1 MIRISLVIPTHNRA
15 AQLVAALES
24 VVRQDL
30 PRDEWECVV
39 VSNNSTDDTRRV
51 SRPLP
56 RRIPGAAC
64 GSSRRR
70 DRGCRTPATA
80 DCGRRRRR

>member
-39 VSNNSTDDTRRV
+39 VQ
-51 SRPLP
+51 
-56 RRIPGAAC
+56 
-64 GSSRRR
+64 
-70 DRGCRTPATA
+70 
-80 DCGRRRRR
+80 

>member
-39 VSNNSTDDTRRV
+39 VSNNSTDDTEARF
-51 SRPLP
+51 
-56 RRIPGAAC
+56 AAFAAAK
-64 GSSRRR
+64 
-70 DRGCRTPATA
+70 DTYLEEAVAITFYTEI
-80 DCGRRRRR
+80 

>member
-39 VSNNSTDDTRRV
+39 VSNNSTDDTEAL
-51 SRPLP
+51 SL
-56 RRIPGAAC
+56 IHI
-64 GSSRRR
+64 
-70 DRGCRTPATA
+70 
-80 DCGRRRRR
+80 

>member
-39 VSNNSTDDTRRV
+39 V
-51 SRPLP
+51 
-56 RRIPGAAC
+56 IYGY
-64 GSSRRR
+64 GSDHGYLQCFSKW
-70 DRGCRTPATA
+70 CRH
-80 DCGRRRRR
+80 

>member
-39 VSNNSTDDTRRV
+39 VDNNSTDDTAARFEEFLSAHPGLPLRRM
-51 SRPLP
+51 
-56 RRIPGAAC
+56 
-64 GSSRRR
+64 
-70 DRGCRTPATA
+70 
-80 DCGRRRRR
+80 